1 MKYHCYRK
9 RCIDGKTHNLSIRI
23 KYPNGVRGDRW
34 CQKCG
39 RSPQR
44 VQPQIAVAIQVDS
57 RVSGEGAKGVKY
69 AAIINVK
76 VLKEAGLLSAWLKS
90 VKLGR
95 VAIVNSMYE
104 PSSKMY

>member
-1 MKYHCYRK
+1 
-9 RCIDGKTHNLSIRI
+9 
-23 KYPNGVRGDRW
+23 
-34 CQKCG
+34 
-39 RSPQR
+39 
-44 VQPQIAVAIQVDS
+44 VDS
-57 RVSGEGAKGVKY
+57 RVSGECAKGVKY
-69 AAIINVK
+69 TAIIDVK